1 MCVFFR
7 GGIGA
12 IVVHPFSMVSFFT
25 RTTPNRSRVGAIDKP
40 DLSEQ
45 VFDQYNIPEV
55 PEKNFTIDFSK
66 VGHEKVFIFGVL
78 DSFESNFTCYNLYL
92 RKLKVLTWKKYA
104 LRFFIRPLDLS

>member
-1 MCVFFR
+1 MYFQQLCVFFFR

-45 VFDQYNIPEV
+45 VFDQYNIPEDL
-55 PEKNFTIDFSK
+55 EKIFTNDFSK
-66 VGHEKVFIFGVL
+66 VDHEKMFIFGVF
-78 DSFESNFTCYNLYL
+78 DVFVSNFTYYNLY
-92 RKLKVLTWKKYA
+92 
-104 LRFFIRPLDLS
+104 